1 MDANEGAAAPK
12 RRMSIGA
19 IIGSL
24 LAGLLIG
31 LLIGYLVAPAPSP
44 GVPANT
50 IVLTGTSVH
59 LSVLAGP
66 AGDLDFSIGGL
77 ENPTLQA
84 RSGTQVIVHFTNID
98 PAVNHSMSFL
108 ATAPPYPGEVM
119 GDPAFAGAETPDA
132 HMGTMPGDSAT
143 FTFTASTAGTYYYI
157 CHVPGH
163 AAAGMYGKFVVTA

>member
-1 MDANEGAAAPK
+1 MDEAETAPSPK
-12 RRMSIGA
+12 RKSAVSMA
-19 IIGSL
+19 I
-24 LAGLLIG
+24 AGLIVGLVIG
-31 LLIGYLVAPAPSP
+31 LPVGYIVAPAPTP
-44 GVPANT
+44 GTPANT

-66 AGDLDFSIGGL
+66 GGDLDFSIGGL
-77 ENPTLQA
+77 ENPTLQV
-84 RSGTQVIVHFTNID
+84 RSGTQVIAHLTNID
-98 PAVNHSMSFL
+98 PAVNHSMSVL

-119 GDPAFAGAETPDA
+119 GDPAFAGAESPDA